1 MLHSLF
7 APLAP
12 LAIVLTIQT
21 MPPQST
27 SGGTVVDAS
36 GAPVAG
42 AKIRTRPAS
51 VEVVTGADGTF
62 ELTGL
67 PPRVVLIISAPGHAD
82 LVTVVD
88 GTAGMRRRFVLEP
101 KGIVESVTVS
111 GDASNRITTPGS
123 ATVIDAEA
131 MEAFP
136 AFTVDDRLRSI
147 PGFSLFRRSSSR
159 VANPTTQG
167 VTLRGLSGSGASRT
181 AVFAD
186 GIPANDPFGG
196 WVYWNRIPIAAI
208 NRIEVSR
215 GGSSDLH
222 GSDAMGGAIRIE
234 TASRGAM
241 AIGEA
246 GEDGTGRLSM
256 FGGHRFDRWE
266 GRAAVERS
274 VTDGYVLV
282 GPESRGTIDVPAS
295 SRHTTAYAGAGAPL
309 GPVIV
314 DLRGGYFTESRGNGT
329 PFQTNETVIRHG
341 SGSARGSMF
350 DGAWTARGSLASQDY
365 DQTFSSVGAGR
376 ASEAPVSVQH
386 VDSTAKDFGFEWLRP
401 QKRGALLLGATSRLV
416 DAQLADL
423 SFFTGVTTATD
434 AEQRTHAA
442 FAQTTMTFGRA
453 TIGAGLRGE
462 VWRSRRAN
470 GSDERD
476 ESFIVPRASVA
487 FRANEF
493 LSLRATYQDGHR
505 SPTVNEL
512 YRDFRVGAIL
522 TRANAALGPEQSRGW
537 EASALFTRPWMS
549 ARTAFF
555 WTTMDDA
562 IVSVTLVSSP
572 AIIRQRQNAGRIRA
586 RGMEIE
592 TDVRLAHGVALTGTV
607 AFIDSAFTRGTDLAG
622 LKVPQVPRVQA
633 SAGFRGAWT
642 HATAALEWRFIG
654 HQFDDDRNTPSL
666 ELDRSSIV
674 DLKGAWRARRGF
686 ELFAA
691 LENAFDADQDV
702 GKTPLRT
709 IGLPRTF
716 RAGVRWQLR

>member
-7 APLAP
+7 APLAVV
-12 LAIVLTIQT
+12 LAVQAV
-21 MPPQST
+21 PPQST
-27 SGGTVVDAS
+27 AGGLVVDVS

-42 AKIRTRPAS
+42 AKVRTLPAS
-51 VEVVTGADGTF
+51 VEATTSAEGTF
-62 ELTGL
+62 DLTGL
-67 PPRVVLIISAPGHAD
+67 PPRVVLVISAPGHAD

-88 GTAGMRRRFVLEP
+88 GALSKRLRFVLQP

-111 GDASNRITTPGS
+111 GEPNNRVTTPGN

-131 MEAFP
+131 MMAFP
-136 AFTVDDRLRSI
+136 ALTVDDRLRSI

-181 AVFAD
+181 AVFTD

-196 WVYWNRIPIAAI
+196 WVYWNRIPVAAI

-241 AIGEA
+241 VLAEG
-246 GEDGTGRLSM
+246 GEDGTARMSI
-256 FGGHRFDRWE
+256 FGGRRWQRWE
-266 GRAAVERS
+266 GRGAFERF
-274 VTDGYVLV
+274 VTDGYVIV
-282 GPESRGTIDVPAS
+282 APESRGTIDVPAN
-295 SRHTTAYAGAGAPL
+295 SRYATAYAGVGAPL
-309 GPVIV
+309 GSQVTV
-314 DLRGGYFTESRGNGT
+314 DLRGSYFTEDRGNGT
-329 PFQTNETVIRHG
+329 PFQTNATVIGQG
-341 SGSARGSMF
+341 SGSARGNLL
-350 DGAWTARGSLASQDY
+350 DGVWTARGSVASQDY
-365 DQTFSSVGAGR
+365 EQTFSTVLTGR
-376 ASEAPVSVQH
+376 ASERPISRQR
-386 VDSTAKDFGFEWLRP
+386 VDTTARDFGVEWLKP
-401 QKRGALLLGATSRLV
+401 QQRGALLFGATSRLV
-416 DAQLADL
+416 DAELAD
-423 SFFTGVTTATD
+423 VTLATFAEAGAD

-453 TIGAGLRGE
+453 TFGAGLRGE
-462 VWRSRRAN
+462 VWKSRRAD
-470 GSDERD
+470 GSDDRD
-476 ESFIVPRASVA
+476 ETFIVPRASLA
-487 FRANEF
+487 FRANDY

-512 YRDFRVGAIL
+512 YRDFRVGSVL

-537 EASALFTRPWMS
+537 EASALLTRPWLS

-555 WTTMDDA
+555 WTTLDDA
-562 IVSVTLVSSP
+562 IVSVTLESG
-572 AIIRQRQNAGRIRA
+572 ATIIRQRQNAGRIRA

-592 TDVRLAHGVALTGTV
+592 SDVRITQALSLTATA
-607 AFIDSAFTRGTDLAG
+607 AFIGSTFTRGVDLVG
-622 LKVPQVPRVQA
+622 LRVPQVPRVQA
-633 SAGFRGAWT
+633 STGVRGAWT
-642 HATAALEWRFIG
+642 HATAAFEWRFIG
-654 HQFDDDRNTPSL
+654 RQFDDDRNTPSF
-666 ELDRSSIV
+666 ELDRSSVV
-674 DLKGAWRARRGF
+674 DLKGAWRPRRSF

-691 LENAFDADQDV
+691 LENAFDAEQEV
-702 GKTPLRT
+702 GRTPLLT

>member
-1 MLHSLF
+1 MLHSVF
-7 APLAP
+7 VP
-12 LAIVLTIQT
+12 LAIVLTVQT
-21 MPPQST
+21 VPPQASV
-27 SGGTVVDAS
+27 GGTVVDAT

-42 AKIRTRPAS
+42 AKIRTLPAS
-51 VEVVTGADGTF
+51 VEATTGAEGTF
-62 ELTGL
+62 DLVGL

-88 GTAGMRRRFVLEP
+88 GSPGARRRFVLQP
-101 KGIVESVTVS
+101 KGIVELVTVS
-111 GDASNRITTPGS
+111 GDANSRVTTPGS

-131 MEAFP
+131 MMAFP
-136 AFTVDDRLRSI
+136 ALTVDDRLRSI

-196 WVYWNRIPIAAI
+196 WVYWNRIPLAAI

-222 GSDAMGGAIRIE
+222 GSDAMGGAIRVE

-241 AIGEA
+241 VIAEA
-246 GEDGTGRLSM
+246 GEDGTGRVSM
-256 FGGHRFDRWE
+256 FGGRRFDRWE
-266 GRAAVERS
+266 GRAALERF
-274 VTDGYVLV
+274 VTDGYVIV
-282 GPESRGTIDVPAS
+282 EPASRGTIDVPAS
-295 SRHTTAYAGAGAPL
+295 SRHTTGYAGAGAPI
-309 GPVIV
+309 GPVVV

-329 PFQTNETVIRHG
+329 PFQTNATVIRHG
-341 SGSARGSMF
+341 SGSARGALL
-350 DGAWTARGSLASQDY
+350 DGVWTARGSVASQDY
-365 DQTFSSVGAGR
+365 DQTFSSVAAGR
-376 ASEAPVSVQH
+376 ASEGPASAQH
-386 VDSTAKDFGFEWLRP
+386 VDSAAKDFGFEWLRP
-401 QKRGALLLGATSRLV
+401 QKRGALLFGATSRLV
-416 DAQLADL
+416 DAQLADR
-423 SFFTGVTTATD
+423 SFFTGVRTSTD
-434 AEQRTHAA
+434 AEQSTHAA

-453 TIGAGLRGE
+453 TIGAGVRGE
-462 VWRSRRAN
+462 VWRSRRAD

-487 FRANEF
+487 FRANDY

-522 TRANAALGPEQSRGW
+522 TRANAGLSPEQSRGW
-537 EASALFTRPWMS
+537 EASALFTRPWIA
-549 ARTAFF
+549 ARSAFF

-562 IVSVTLVSSP
+562 IVSVTLQSSP

-592 TDVRLAHGVALTGTV
+592 SDVRLSHGLALTATA
-607 AFIDSAFTRGTDLAG
+607 AFIDSAFTEGTDLAG
-622 LKVPQVPRVQA
+622 LRVPQVPRVQT
-633 SAGFRGAWT
+633 SAGLRGAWT
-642 HATAALEWRFIG
+642 HATAAFEWRFIG
-654 HQFDDDRNTPSL
+654 RQFDDDRNTPSF
-666 ELDRSSIV
+666 ELDRSSVV

-691 LENAFDADQDV
+691 LENAFDAEQDV